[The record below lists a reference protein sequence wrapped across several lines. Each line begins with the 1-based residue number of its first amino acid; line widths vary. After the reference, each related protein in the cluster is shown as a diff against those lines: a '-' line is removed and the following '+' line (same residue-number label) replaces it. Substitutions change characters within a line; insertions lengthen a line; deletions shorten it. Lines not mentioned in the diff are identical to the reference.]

1 MSQRHYI
8 EVVDKKDNSI
18 ALSLQILGNNDYFD
32 DEFYDHMGIDMD
44 EDCCFEVEIKDFA
57 FLTLKWHNYLD
68 RHPEKRGLPNI
79 NKETIDRIKNDIE
92 QQKEF
97 IYLHYA
103 TALSYELQIYEVAKE
118 ISQFLNYN
126 GKVKDGYT
134 LRFMSY

>member
-8 EVVDKKDNSI
+8 EVVDKKDSSI

-32 DEFYDHMGIDMD
+32 DEFYDHMGIVMD
-44 EDCCFEVEIKDFA
+44 EDCCFDVELKDFA

-79 NKETIDRIKNDIE
+79 NKETIDCIKSDIE

-97 IYLHYA
+97 VYLHYA
-103 TALSYELQIYEVAKE
+103 TALTYELQIYEVAKE

>member
-1 MSQRHYI
+1 MSQKHYI
-8 EVVDKKDNSI
+8 EVISKKENRI
-18 ALSLQILGNNDYFD
+18 TLSLQILGNNDYFD
-32 DEFYDHMGIDMD
+32 EEFYDHMGIVMD
-44 EDCCFEVEIKDFA
+44 EDCCFDVEFKDFA
-57 FLTLKWHNYLD
+57 FLLLKWHNYLD

-79 NKETIDRIKNDIE
+79 NKETIDCIKNDIK

-97 IYLHYA
+97 VYLHYA
-103 TALSYELQIYEVAKE
+103 TALTYELQIYEVAKE

>member
-1 MSQRHYI
+1 M
-8 EVVDKKDNSI
+8 
-18 ALSLQILGNNDYFD
+18 LSLQILGNNDYFD

-79 NKETIDRIKNDIE
+79 NKENIDCLKNDIE

-97 IYLHYA
+97 VYLHYA
-103 TALSYELQIYEVAKE
+103 TALTYELQIYEVAKE

>member
-1 MSQRHYI
+1 MSQKHYI
-8 EVVDKKDNSI
+8 EVIDKKDNSI

-32 DEFYDHMGIDMD
+32 DEFYDHMGIVMD
-44 EDCCFEVEIKDFA
+44 EECCFDVEIKDFA
-57 FLTLKWHNYLD
+57 FLILKWHSYLD

-79 NKETIDRIKNDIE
+79 NKETMDCLRNDIE

-97 IYLHYA
+97 IYLQYA

-118 ISQFLNYN
+118 ISQFLNYK

-134 LRFMSY
+134 LRFTSY